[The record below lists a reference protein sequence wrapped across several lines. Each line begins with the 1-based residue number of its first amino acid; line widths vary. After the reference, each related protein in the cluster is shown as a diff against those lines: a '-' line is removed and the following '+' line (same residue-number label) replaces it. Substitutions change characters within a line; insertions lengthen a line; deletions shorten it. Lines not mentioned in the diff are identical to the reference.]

1 MLKIILCKGLMKGLP
16 AMGFIAYICNKTMKK
31 INN

>member
-16 AMGFIAYICNKTMKK
+16 AMGFIAFICNENYKK
-31 INN
+31 I